1 MKGPGIDHANAKSV
15 AASAP
20 NCGINCLPPKHQ
32 AFMIEAAKS
41 YLEVLISS
49 LNQSTAQVELEKAEA
64 LTNYGIGFCRKNHR
78 RV

>member
-15 AASAP
+15 PASAP
-20 NCGINCLPPKHQ
+20 NCGINSLPLKHQ

-41 YLEVLISS
+41 YLEGLISS
-49 LNQSTAQVELEKAEA
+49 LNQLTAQVELEMAEA
-64 LTNYGIGFCRKNHR
+64 LTNYSIGFCRENHR